1 MIGIIFAKERS
12 MAYMLYRLLSEHW
25 AAAMLLPWN
34 KFLELNDSVAED
46 SEAVDD
52 VGLKEAIGKLNS
64 SF

>member
-1 MIGIIFAKERS
+1 MITIPLTIIV
-12 MAYMLYRLLSEHW
+12 RLSW